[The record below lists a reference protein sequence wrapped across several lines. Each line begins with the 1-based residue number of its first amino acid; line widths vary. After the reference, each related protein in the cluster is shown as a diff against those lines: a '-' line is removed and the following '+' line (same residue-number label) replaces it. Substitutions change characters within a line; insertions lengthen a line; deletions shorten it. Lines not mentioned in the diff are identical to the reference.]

1 MSAGGLG
8 TLGAVALLGART
20 LRASRGRIDGREALV
35 QLHEVG
41 VRTVW
46 LVTSGMAFFGAVLVT
61 IANAQARR
69 LVGDLSVLGPAYFEL
84 LVREFGPIVSA
95 LLVAARFGSSCAA
108 ELSAMTVNEQVD
120 ALELSAGDPLSDLVA
135 PRLLAGVL
143 AVPALC
149 ILGTAAASL
158 SASLV
163 AHFAFGVESWAF
175 ADARYVHWRDIASG
189 LLKTFVCGAYIPL
202 VAARKGLDARGGA
215 AAVGEATTAGVVSAF
230 LGCLILDFAISI
242 GFRTVVP

>member
-1 MSAGGLG
+1 MRTGGLG

-20 LRASRGRIDGREALV
+20 LRASRGRIDGHEALA

-41 VRTVW
+41 VRTLW

-120 ALELSAGDPLSDLVA
+120 ALKLSAGDPLSDLVA

-149 ILGTAAASL
+149 ILGTAAASV

-163 AHFAFGVESWAF
+163 AHLAFGVERWAF
-175 ADARYVHWRDIASG
+175 IDASYLQWRDVASG
-189 LLKTFVCGAYIPL
+189 LLKTFVFGAYIPL
-202 VAARKGLDARGGA
+202 AAAWRGLSARGGA
-215 AAVGEATTAGVVSAF
+215 GAVGEATTDGVVSAV
-230 LGCLILDFAISI
+230 LGCLVLDFAITFA
-242 GFRTVVP
+242 FRVLP